1 MANSTQQKQNEKDRI
16 TNSVCAEKRNGYWV
30 KRLERFLTI
39 AIQAEADH
47 DYLRAG
53 RAFVLALF
61 CEGRLHND
69 VANPWTYIF
78 QAMPVY

>member
-1 MANSTQQKQNEKDRI
+1 MTNTTQQKQGEKDSI
-16 TNSVCAEKRNGYWV
+16 SIPACVDKRNGYWA

-39 AIQAEADH
+39 AIQAEAEL
-47 DYLRAG
+47 DYFRAG

-61 CEGRLHND
+61 CEGRVRDD
-69 VANPWTYIF
+69 VTNPWTYIF